1 MYRARQGINM
11 TEKVLQLSGKTES
24 YLNDI
29 AAKMGASLKVGF
41 MAGATYPD
49 GTPVAT
55 VAFLNEFGHGGV
67 NAAPPRPFFRNM
79 INSESPN
86 WGVKISKLAKL
97 SQYNGKAIF
106 KIMGEDIKGALMQS
120 ITDLTSPPL
129 AESTKKAKGFDKPLI
144 DTAHM
149 INSITYEVK

>member
-29 AAKMGASLKVGF
+29 AAKMGASLKVGC
-41 MAGATYPD
+41 
-49 GTPVAT
+49 TPVAT